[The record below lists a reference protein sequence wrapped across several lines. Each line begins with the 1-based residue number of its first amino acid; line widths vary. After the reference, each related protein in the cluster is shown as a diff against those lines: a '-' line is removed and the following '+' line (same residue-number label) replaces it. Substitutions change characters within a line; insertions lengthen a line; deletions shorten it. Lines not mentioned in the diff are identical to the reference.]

1 MRPQEILDLIRRI
14 RHDFGNHLQ
23 IISGYNELGRSQ
35 EVKDYIAGIVE
46 EMTAE
51 RTIFELASADIA
63 LYFYEQLLL
72 ARDLGIILR
81 YEELQIESALILQMK
96 NEPYNT
102 LKFISEKIDDKED
115 DVIVYISFYGRDR
128 EIDMFLS
135 CEQLKENPL
144 SFSIRE

>member
-1 MRPQEILDLIRRI
+1 MKTQEILDIIRRI

-35 EVKDYIAGIVE
+35 EVKNYIAAIVE

-51 RTIFELASADIA
+51 RTIFELNNADTA
-63 LYFYEQLLL
+63 LYFYKQLLL

-81 YEELQIESALILQMK
+81 YEELQIDSVIMLHAK
-96 NEPYNT
+96 NEPYKT
-102 LKFISEKIDDKED
+102 LEFLSSQIENREE
-115 DVIVYISFYGRDR
+115 DVIVYISLYERDG

-135 CEQLKENPL
+135 CEQLEENPL
-144 SFSIRE
+144 SISIRE